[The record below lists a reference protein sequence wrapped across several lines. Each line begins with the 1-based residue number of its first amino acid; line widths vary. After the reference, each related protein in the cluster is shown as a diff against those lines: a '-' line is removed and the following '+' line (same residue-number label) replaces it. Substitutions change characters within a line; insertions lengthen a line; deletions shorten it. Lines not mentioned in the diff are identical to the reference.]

1 MLKRAAIN
9 LFRKLYYD
17 VREPTAFSSVRKV
30 FEAAKKTRPST
41 SYSDVQKY
49 LSGEKAY
56 VLHKPIR
63 KKFPRSKIYAS
74 KKNDL
79 WEADLTEVQ
88 KLSRYNDGVRYLLT
102 VIDVFSKVAYVEPI
116 KSKKGAHV
124 AKAFARILKKE
135 RPDKLR
141 TDQGSEFKS
150 KYFRKLMT
158 DNKIHHYMTHE
169 GDIKTGVAERFNR
182 TVKGRIYKLMTA
194 SNSSRYIDKLN
205 DIVKGYNASK
215 HRSIGI
221 APRQVT
227 VRNTKEVAD
236 RLYGDEKKDT
246 IKNTPK
252 FHVGDTVLITR
263 DKDIYGRGYTQNWV
277 SELFTITQ
285 RLNHYPYRYKVSDHT
300 GEPLLGSFYNQELQR
315 VTPSRLRLLK

>member
-1 MLKRAAIN
+1 MLKRGAVN

-17 VREPTAFSSVRKV
+17 TREPTAYSSVNKILL
-30 FEAAKKTRPST
+30 AAKKTRPT
-41 SYSDVQKY
+41 TTYADVKEY
-49 LSGEKAY
+49 LSGERAY

-63 KKFPRSKIYAS
+63 KKFLRSKIYAA

-88 KLSRYNDGVRYLLT
+88 KLARYNDRVRYLLT

-116 KSKKGAHV
+116 HSKKGDEV

-135 RPDKLR
+135 QPAKLR

-150 KYFRKLMT
+150 KYFRKLMS
-158 DNKIHHYMTHE
+158 DNKIHHYMTNE

-182 TVKGRIYKLMTA
+182 TIKGRIYKLMTA

-205 DIVKGYNASK
+205 EIVKGYNASK
-215 HRSIGI
+215 HRSIGM

-227 VRNTKEVAD
+227 VRNMKEVAD
-236 RLYGDEKKDT
+236 RLYGNEKIDT
-246 IKNTPK
+246 IKNRPK
-252 FHVGDTVLITR
+252 FDVGDTVLITR

-285 RLNHYPYRYKVSDHT
+285 RLNHYPYRYKLADHT

-315 VTPSRLRLLK
+315 VNPSRLRL